1 MTLAYGCRL
10 EVDGSPLDVDGT
22 AGISLDAD
30 AMTGISLDVDA
41 RADISLDVDG
51 MTVDVDGRIFPE
63 VHDKSTSYI
72 AFGLLGDDVLLLP
85 LRLSPLLFIL
95 SLTLFILMAID
106 GC

>member
-1 MTLAYGCRL
+1 MYGCRL
-10 EVDGSPLDVDGT
+10 EVDDSPLDVD
-22 AGISLDAD
+22 AMPDISLDVD
-30 AMTGISLDVDA
+30 AMTGISLAADA
-41 RADISLDVDG
+41 MADISLDGDG
-51 MTVDVDGRIFPE
+51 MIVDVDDRIFPE
-63 VHDKSTSYI
+63 VHGKSTSYI